1 MAADVK
7 TAVMENMAEI
17 EKAIS
22 EKSIEVAKL
31 KEELGVYA
39 SILAL
44 LTKKAGSSNGGRH
57 DRVDMK
63 TVLRSLPDTFTSK
76 DFVAA
81 ASMSG
86 ISSLYLRQ
94 MLTRWT
100 KQGKLKRLRRGKYQK
115 TKKASAE
122 RLVA

>member
-1 MAADVK
+1 MPADVR
-7 TAVMENMAEI
+7 TAVMETMAEI
-17 EKAIS
+17 EKSIA
-22 EKSIEVAKL
+22 EKSMEMAQL
-31 KEELGVYA
+31 KEQLGVYE

-44 LTKKAGSSNGGRH
+44 LAKKERPQDGGRH
-57 DRVDMK
+57 ERVDMNS
-63 TVLRSLPDTFTSK
+63 VLRSMPENFTSK

-81 ASMSG
+81 AAPTG

-100 KQGKLKRLRRGKYQK
+100 KQGKLKRVQRGKYHK
-115 TKKASAE
+115 TKKAAAP

>member
-1 MAADVK
+1 
-7 TAVMENMAEI
+7 
-17 EKAIS
+17 
-22 EKSIEVAKL
+22 
-31 KEELGVYA
+31 
-39 SILAL
+39 
-44 LTKKAGSSNGGRH
+44 
-57 DRVDMK
+57 
-63 TVLRSLPDTFTSK
+63 
-76 DFVAA
+76 VAA

>member
-1 MAADVK
+1 MPADVK

-22 EKSIEVAKL
+22 EKSIEMAQL
-31 KEELGVYA
+31 KEQLVLYQN
-39 SILAL
+39 ILAL
-44 LTKKAGSSNGGRH
+44 LAKRDGPQNGGRH
-57 DRVDMK
+57 ERVDFK
-63 TVLRSLPDTFTSK
+63 TILRTLPETFTSK

-81 ASMSG
+81 AAFSG

-100 KQGKLKRLRRGKYQK
+100 KQGRLKRLQRGKYHK

>member
-1 MAADVK
+1 MPADVRA
-7 TAVMENMAEI
+7 AVVETMAEI
-17 EKAIS
+17 ERSIS
-22 EKSIEVAKL
+22 EKSNEVAQL
-31 KEELGVYA
+31 KEQLGLYE

-44 LTKKAGSSNGGRH
+44 LTKNERPQNGGRQYRP
-57 DRVDMK
+57 DLK
-63 TVLRSLPDTFTSK
+63 TMLRSMPDRFTSK

-81 ASMSG
+81 AASSG

-100 KQGKLKRLRRGKYQK
+100 KQGKLKRVERGKYHK
-115 TKKASAE
+115 TKKASAD

>member
-1 MAADVK
+1 MPANVK

-17 EKAIS
+17 KKSIS
-22 EKSIEVAKL
+22 EKSIEMAQL
-31 KEELGVYA
+31 KEELDLYE

-44 LTKKAGSSNGGRH
+44 LAKKERPQNGGRQ
-57 DRVDMK
+57 DRVDLK
-63 TVLRSLPDTFTSK
+63 TLLRSMPENFSSK

-81 ASMSG
+81 AASSG

-100 KQGKLKRLRRGKYQK
+100 KQGKLKRLERGKYHK
-115 TKKASAE
+115 TKKASAA

>member
-57 DRVDMK
+57 DRVDMQ

-115 TKKASAE
+115 TKKAGAE

>member
-44 LTKKAGSSNGGRH
+44 LTKKAGSSNGGRY

-63 TVLRSLPDTFTSK
+63 TILRSLPDTFTSK

-100 KQGKLKRLRRGKYQK
+100 KQGKLRRLRRGKYQK

>member
-1 MAADVK
+1 
-7 TAVMENMAEI
+7 MENMAEI
-17 EKAIS
+17 EKSIS
-22 EKSIEVAKL
+22 EKSIEMAQL
-31 KEELGVYA
+31 KEELSLYE

-44 LTKKAGSSNGGRH
+44 LAKKERPQNGGRQE
-57 DRVDMK
+57 RVDLK
-63 TVLRSLPDTFTSK
+63 TVLRSMPGNFTSK

-81 ASMSG
+81 ATSSG

-100 KQGKLKRLRRGKYQK
+100 KQGKLKRVQRGKYHN
-115 TKKASAE
+115 TKKASAD

>member
-1 MAADVK
+1 MPANLK
-7 TAVMENMAEI
+7 TAVMLNMAEV

-22 EKSIEVAKL
+22 EKSIQMAQL
-31 KEELGVYA
+31 KDELALYK

-44 LTKKAGSSNGGRH
+44 LTKKERSQERAP
-57 DRVDMK
+57 DRVDIN
-63 TVLRSLPDTFTSK
+63 TLLRSMPETFTSK
-76 DFVAA
+76 YFVTAA
-81 ASMSG
+81 GSTG

-100 KQGKLKRLRRGKYQK
+100 RQGKLKRLERGKYHK
-115 TKKASAE
+115 TKKASVD

>member
-1 MAADVK
+1 MPADVK
-7 TAVMENMAEI
+7 TAVMETMAEI
-17 EKAIS
+17 EKSIS
-22 EKSIEVAKL
+22 EKSMEVAQL
-31 KEELGVYA
+31 KEELILYQ

-44 LTKKAGSSNGGRH
+44 LAKKERPQNGGRH
-57 DRVDMK
+57 ERVDLK
-63 TVLRSLPDTFTSK
+63 TVLRSMPENFTSK

-81 ASMSG
+81 AASSG

-100 KQGKLKRLRRGKYQK
+100 KQGRLKRVQRGKYHK
-115 TKKASAE
+115 TKKAAAD

>member
-1 MAADVK
+1 MPADVK

-22 EKSIEVAKL
+22 EKSIQVAQL
-31 KEELGVYA
+31 KKELGVYER
-39 SILAL
+39 ILEL
-44 LTKKAGSSNGGRH
+44 LSKKATPANGGRH
-57 DRVDMK
+57 GRVDMK
-63 TVLRSLPDTFTSK
+63 TILSSMPETFTSK

-81 ASMSG
+81 ASLSG

-100 KQGKLKRLRRGKYQK
+100 KQGKLKRVQRGKYHK
-115 TKKASAE
+115 TKKANAE

>member
-1 MAADVK
+1 MAANVR
-7 TAVMENMAEI
+7 TAVMETMAEI
-17 EKAIS
+17 EKSIS
-22 EKSIEVAKL
+22 EKSSEVAKL
-31 KEELGVYA
+31 KEQLNLYG

-44 LTKKAGSSNGGRH
+44 LEKKERLQNGGRH
-57 DRVDMK
+57 SRLDLK
-63 TVLRSLPDTFTSK
+63 TMLRSMPDRFTSK

-81 ASMSG
+81 AASSG

-100 KQGKLKRLRRGKYQK
+100 KQGKLKRVERGKYHK
-115 TKKASAE
+115 TKKASAD